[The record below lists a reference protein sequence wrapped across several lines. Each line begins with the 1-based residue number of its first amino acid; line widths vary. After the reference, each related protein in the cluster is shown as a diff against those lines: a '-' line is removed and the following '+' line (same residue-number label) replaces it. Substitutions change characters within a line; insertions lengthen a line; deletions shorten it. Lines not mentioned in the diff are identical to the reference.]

1 MTNITISTGTILR
14 AVFILLAFWFLFAVK
29 DMVVMLLAA
38 VIVAAAI
45 EPIADRMAKYR
56 IPRAVTVVVV
66 YLLVILL
73 LIGVGALMADPLVE
87 QTRALAAAV
96 PEVVS
101 RFSGL
106 STVVPEFDQQQVI
119 DAVQQGLGQFGNN
132 LANISINIFASTR
145 TLINNLVNFLFVF
158 VIALYLV
165 TEQDALKK
173 FARLIVSKKHI
184 NRVEKSL
191 DRVHRSLGK
200 WVLAQLTLGV
210 SVGLIVGLGLWVLG
224 VPYALLLGILS
235 ALLEFI
241 PVIGPILS
249 AIPGILVALAQSW
262 VLAVVVWVFYVIVG
276 QVEGQVLI
284 PNIMKRAVGL
294 KPLITIIAV
303 LVGARLFGVVGIL
316 LAVPVAVVIK
326 VFVED
331 LVWGEELNQE

>member
-1 MTNITISTGTILR
+1 M
-14 AVFILLAFWFLFAVK
+14 LAFWFLFAVK